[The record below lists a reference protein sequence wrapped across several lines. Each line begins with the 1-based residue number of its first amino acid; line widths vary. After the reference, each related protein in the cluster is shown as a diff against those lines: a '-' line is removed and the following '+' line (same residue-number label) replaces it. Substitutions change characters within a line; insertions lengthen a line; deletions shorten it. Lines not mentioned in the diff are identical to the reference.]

1 MIERRQLRTMATLS
15 LGCLAVVSPASAQVS
30 SARMAAGVTFR
41 PETFFLGHTEGT
53 GRLKI
58 MFRRRRVVH
67 VHGNGRIDQSGALVL
82 DQEVDDAGGPLKH
95 REWKMRSLGRGR
107 YAATLSDATGPVVG
121 TVKGNTLRLAFP
133 AKGGLRIRQVLVLS
147 SDAKSARNRL
157 TIRRMGI
164 VVAKLDETIT
174 RAD

>member
-1 MIERRQLRTMATLS
+1 MTERRPLCTMATLS
-15 LGCLAVVSPASAQVS
+15 LGYLAVVFPASAQVS
-30 SARMAAGVTFR
+30 SVRTADGATFR

-58 MFRRRRVVH
+58 MFRRRRIVY

-82 DQEVDDAGGPLKH
+82 DQEVDDADGPLKH
-95 REWKMRSLGRGR
+95 REWKMRSLGGGR

-121 TVKGNTLRLAFP
+121 TVEGNTLRLAFP
-133 AKGGLRIRQVLVLS
+133 AKGGLRIWQVLVLS
-147 SDAKSARNRL
+147 SDGRSARNRL
-157 TIRRMGI
+157 TIRKMGI
-164 VVAKLDETIT
+164 VVAKLYETIT